1 MKKIYEDIISE
12 GTTGVA
18 DECGENKK
26 GENLALVSEIEMRK
40 QLKVFPEMLVMLKK
54 LNKYCPNTCRDL
66 NVESLIAKAE
76 GGK

>member
-1 MKKIYEDIISE
+1 MKKIYEEIISQ
-12 GTTGVA
+12 GATGVA

>member
-1 MKKIYEDIISE
+1 MKQIYINILSE
-12 GTTGVA
+12 GATAVA
-18 DECGENKK
+18 DSSGENEK
-26 GENLALVSEIEMRK
+26 GENLALVSVIEMEN
-40 QLKVFPEMLVMLKK
+40 QLKLFPEMLVMLKK